1 MNIAV
6 PTRRVQTGGGY
17 TDYARNNMTTS
28 VTACTTTQEFHISGE
43 HHGGTAYLSF
53 QRYDRSGTATI
64 AVSSP
69 LYSGNHEWSTNYTVY
84 SASGLRLDSGSSGT
98 YSYSGNS
105 RLVVDS
111 VSSRIS
117 SNKSLIVTVQG
128 HVTNGTNRPDLV
140 AKGNV
145 KVSWTAVD
153 NHGYGT
159 SVSGNWNHSP
169 VTSASTYNRTVDSGN
184 ISVSTSATGYT
195 ATISKATTTP
205 VDWSFYANYNYEE
218 EETTYKGEG
227 HVTIPSY
234 GSFVSV
240 TTNFGSIDY
249 TIESKRAYYT
259 ITADRAGTAR
269 VSANYSYYVSPSYT
283 TYANVKFTG
292 HYANGAS
299 AVNVNANY
307 INFNGEIYP

>member
-1 MNIAV
+1 MNTAV

-17 TDYARNNMTTS
+17 TSYARNNVTTS
-28 VTACTTTQEFHISGE
+28 VVACTTTAGYRVEGE
-43 HHGGTAYLSF
+43 HHSGTAYLSL
-53 QRYDRSGTATI
+53 QRDDKSGTATI

-98 YSYSGNS
+98 YSYSGNT

-128 HVTNGTNRPDLV
+128 HVTNGANRPDLV
-140 AKGNV
+140 ARGNV
-145 KVSWTAVD
+145 IVGWEAVD

-159 SVSGNWNHSP
+159 NVSGSWNHSP
-169 VTSASTYNRTVDSGN
+169 VTNASTYSRTVDSGS

-227 HVTIPSY
+227 NVTIPSY

-249 TIESKRAYYT
+249 TIQSKRAYYT

-283 TYANVKFTG
+283 TYANARFTG
-292 HYANGAS
+292 PYANGAW
-299 AVNVNANY
+299 ANNVQVNY
-307 INFNGEIYP
+307 IYLNEERYP